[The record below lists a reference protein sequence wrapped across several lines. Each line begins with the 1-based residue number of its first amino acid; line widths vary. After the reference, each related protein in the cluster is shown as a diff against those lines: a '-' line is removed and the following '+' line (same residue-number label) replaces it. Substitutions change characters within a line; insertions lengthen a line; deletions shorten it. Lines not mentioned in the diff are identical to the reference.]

1 MGALN
6 SFTLWGWLG
15 VLGIAV
21 PVIIHLLYRKHRR
34 QTDWAAMELLRRAL
48 VIRSGQVKLE
58 DFLILFLRCLCLALL
73 ALALLRPT
81 LSSDGLIGTDKVGMV
96 VAVDASYSMNHGEHS
111 RFERAVEKAKDIV
124 STANEGDPLSL
135 VLMSN
140 RPEVL
145 LRSTNYVPNAV
156 EDVLENQMEPT
167 PYRLGLERNIELLE
181 ELVAELKT
189 PGKECY
195 LVTDAQELDWA
206 SLSDNALAA
215 LERLTDEAKVFV
227 VPSGAEGEENLA
239 IERLSFTSGSLRE
252 TGEARFSAFV
262 RNTGRRPTNGGTLE
276 FYVNDELSKRI
287 SVGDLE
293 AGEARGLEFVTL
305 FETSGD
311 VSLRAQLSQDDL
323 NADNIRH
330 AVAKVRPN
338 LRVLCVQG
346 SGGNPDVPNGSF
358 YASNALQPRDGEFA
372 GAVQVNTIEAADL
385 ALERLGEYDLVIASN
400 IRNVTLDLE
409 SRLRNFV
416 EDGGGLIVFLGD
428 DVDPELYNKNLGT
441 LLPATLSKTNAF
453 PAPAELDSGASV
465 PLPGLV
471 GWTIS
476 EPRSEHLLAGV
487 VARLPAPL
495 LTGARVTQVMEAA
508 PVAGAE
514 TIVSLDNGNPLLV
527 SHELGDGEV
536 LLCTTSGDAT
546 WNNFPS
552 HPLYTILMQ
561 QATTILTSSPER
573 LQLTV
578 GEDVNLPIGGREVG
592 EYVSLEEPTG
602 EAIDLRVTQ
611 SGDQTVAAVEF
622 KDLGVYKIA
631 GEDQGAD
638 VVVAAN
644 VDPGEAN
651 VRVLEGA
658 ALGAQ
663 LGDLGVRILERDGS
677 LAPAIQD
684 TRSGRELADLLLWLA
699 IIVFVVQAI
708 LARHF
713 TNKMDREQTP
723 DVAATLQMS
732 RVAAAR
738 RS

>member
-15 VLGIAV
+15 VLGIAI
-21 PVIIHLLYRKHRR
+21 PIIIHLLYRKHRR

-58 DFLILFLRCLCLALL
+58 DYLILFLRCLALFL
-73 ALALLRPT
+73 IAMALLRPT
-81 LSSDGLIGTDKVGMV
+81 LTSDGLIGTNKVGMV

-111 RFERAVEKAKDIV
+111 RFERALEKAKDIV
-124 STANEGDPLSL
+124 GTANEGDPLSL

-145 LRSTNYVPNAV
+145 LRSANYVPSTV
-156 EDVLENQMEPT
+156 DDVFENQMEPT

-181 ELVAELKT
+181 ELVSELKT

-206 SLSDNALAA
+206 GLSDNALAA
-215 LERLTDEAKVFV
+215 LNRLTDQAKVYV
-227 VPSGAEGEENLA
+227 VPSGSEGEENLA

-252 TGEARFSAFV
+252 SGEARFSAHV
-262 RNTGRRPTNGGTLE
+262 RNTGRRPANGGTLE

-287 SVGDLE
+287 TVGDLE
-293 AGEARGLEFVTL
+293 PGEVRGLDFVTL

-330 AVAKVRPN
+330 AVAKIRTN
-338 LRVLCVQG
+338 IRVLCVEG
-346 SGGNPDVPNGSF
+346 AGGNPDAPNGSF
-358 YASNALQPRDGEFA
+358 FASRALQPREGDLA
-372 GAVQVNTIEAADL
+372 GSVQVNTIEAAGL
-385 ALERLGEYDLVIASN
+385 SLERLGEYDLVIASN
-400 IRNVTLDLE
+400 IRNVTQDLE
-409 SRLRNFV
+409 SRLRGFV
-416 EDGGGLIVFLGD
+416 EEGGGLIVFMGEG
-428 DVDPELYNKNLGT
+428 VDPELYNKNLGA
-441 LLPATLSKTNAF
+441 LLPATLTRAAAF
-453 PAPAELDSGASV
+453 PAPTELSGDSSV

-471 GWTIS
+471 GWTIA
-476 EPRSEHLLAGV
+476 EPRSDHLLAGV
-487 VARLPAPL
+487 VSRIAIPL
-495 LTGARVTQVMEAA
+495 MTGARVTKVMEVTPAS
-508 PVAGAE
+508 GSE
-514 TIVSLDNGNPLLV
+514 TILSLDSGTPLLL
-527 SHELGDGEV
+527 SKEIGDGEV
-536 LLCTTSGDAT
+536 LLCTTSGDDS
-546 WNNFPS
+546 WNSLPS
-552 HPLYTILMQ
+552 HPLYTILLQ

-592 EYVSLEEPTG
+592 DYVSLEEPTG
-602 EAIDLRVTQ
+602 DEIDLRVTQ

-622 KDLGVYKIA
+622 KDLGVYRID
-631 GEDQGAD
+631 GEDEAAD

-644 VDPGEAN
+644 VDASEAN
-651 VRVLEGA
+651 VRVLEGG
-658 ALGAQ
+658 ALGEQ
-663 LGDLGVRILERDGS
+663 LADLDVRILERDGS
-677 LAPAIQD
+677 LAPAILD

-699 IIVFVVQAI
+699 IIVFILQAL